1 VRVALISYHTSPVAA
16 PGSGDVGGM
25 NVVVRAIAGQLARLG
40 HRVEVYTRR
49 TDDREVDDASI
60 PGAVVRFLDAGP
72 ARLLSKAEQAP
83 FIPEFSARLGAFAS
97 GWDVVHAHHWLSGL
111 AALPVARRV
120 GVPLVQSFHSIA
132 APVGAPLDAGEPP
145 ERAERLDAERRLARE
160 ADAVLAVSRFEA
172 RQVRE
177 RLGAGPV
184 RVRVQPPGVDAE
196 VFAPRA
202 GATEAGA
209 GTESD
214 DARLLVAARLEPLKG
229 VDLALDVLAG
239 LHRDPASAGA
249 RLRVAGGPTAG
260 YERYLAQLRARAQGL
275 GVGGAVDWLGPC
287 TPAELAREMA
297 VADLVLVPSHSET
310 FGLVALEA
318 QACGT
323 PVVAAR
329 AGGLAEAVLDGETGL
344 LLGRDA
350 GEWTR
355 AAAALLRDPERRREL
370 GRRGRRHALALTWAA
385 AAAGCADCYR
395 EVIADGAQDGRARQ
409 AVEAGPRA

>member
-1 VRVALISYHTSPVAA
+1 MRVALISYHTSPVAA

-25 NVVVRAIAGQLARLG
+25 NVVVRAIAGQLVRLG

-83 FIPEFSARLGAFAS
+83 FIPEFSARLDAFAP
-97 GWDVVHAHHWLSGL
+97 GWDIVHAHHWLSGL
-111 AALPVARRV
+111 AALPVARRA

-132 APVGAPLDAGEPP
+132 APVGASLDAGEPP

-172 RQVRE
+172 RQVCE
-177 RLGAGPV
+177 RLGADPA

-202 GATEAGA
+202 GDGSGSAPGA
-209 GTESD
+209 P
-214 DARLLVAARLEPLKG
+214 RLLVAARLEPLKG

-239 LHRDPASAGA
+239 LRRDPADAGA

-260 YERYLAQLRARAQGL
+260 YERYPARLRAQAQSL
-275 GVGGAVDWLGPC
+275 GVSDAVDWLGPR
-287 TPAELAREMA
+287 TPAELAHEMA
-297 VADLVLVPSHSET
+297 VADLALVPSHSET

-329 AGGLAEAVLDGETGL
+329 AGGLVEAVLDGETGL
-344 LLGRDA
+344 LLGHDA

-355 AAAALLRDPERRREL
+355 AVAALLRDPGRRREL

-395 EVIADGAQDGRARQ
+395 EVIADGARDDRARR
-409 AVEAGPRA
+409 AVEVGPRA